1 MGIKALTIIVY
12 PEEASSLREA
22 IEIATT
28 IAEQEGWE
36 GEPASFEETEGE
48 PGWAIRWEAE
58 W

>member
-1 MGIKALTIIVY
+1 MGIKAPTLIVY
-12 PEEASSLREA
+12 PEACSLREA
-22 IEIATT
+22 VEIATT

-48 PGWAIRWEAE
+48 PGWAIGWEAD